1 MQRKI
6 GRYSKYLR
14 PITVTFDLLVLV
26 VIGMWLL
33 PNIFQGLY
41 FYLYLTFSWIVISII
56 TKFYQV
62 YRFTKLIQIAQ
73 KIIKQYFVFALS
85 LYALNG
91 LFAITSAYRVIGYY
105 LVTTAIIIC
114 VAKYLVFW
122 LLKIF
127 RKYYKGNLR
136 RIVVIGHD
144 DLTKNF
150 INFVTANKD
159 YGYLLSENFSLT
171 NAQPETIVGYCNEND
186 VDEIYLSLEK
196 TTTNQVSYFIDYVD
210 NNLKLLKFLPSRKDL
225 LSANIKVDYYG
236 VIPVMSSR
244 TTPLNDPLNYFIK
257 RAFDIV
263 FSSFVIVFIMSWLTP
278 LVAILIRLES
288 KGPIL
293 FKQKRNGLDYE
304 EFNCYKFRSMYVNA
318 NADIDEAVKND
329 PRITKVGAFLRKTSI
344 DEMPQFFN
352 VFVGTMSVVGPRPH
366 MINFTEKYAIKVNKF
381 KARHFIKP
389 GITGMAQTHG
399 YRGEIENDADI
410 INRIKYDIYYMES
423 WSLLLDMKI
432 IYLTLKNA
440 IKGEKKAY

>member
-14 PITVTFDLLVLV
+14 PITITFDLIVLA
-26 VIGMWLL
+26 IFGIWLL
-33 PNIFQGLY
+33 PDSFQVTYFY
-41 FYLYLTFSWIVISII
+41 FYLAFSWIVISIT

-73 KIIKQYFVFALS
+73 KTIKQYFLFALNIF
-85 LYALNG
+85 ALNG
-91 LFAITSAYRVIGYY
+91 LFSLTKEYNIVGYY
-105 LVTTAIIIC
+105 LLGTLVVI
-114 VAKYLVFW
+114 VLAKYLIFW
-122 LLKIF
+122 LLKLF

-136 RIVVIGHD
+136 RIVIIGHD
-144 DLTKNF
+144 DLTANF
-150 INFVTANKD
+150 IKFVTENDD
-159 YGYLLSENFSLT
+159 YGYKLFGSFSLVDT
-171 NAQPETIVGYCNEND
+171 SPTDIITFCVEND
-186 VDEIYLSLEK
+186 IDEIYLSLEK
-196 TTTNQVSYFIDYVD
+196 ANTKQVTVFIDYVD

-225 LSANIKVDYYG
+225 LSANLKVDYYG
-236 VIPVMSSR
+236 VIPVMASR

-257 RAFDIV
+257 RLFDIV
-263 FSSFVIVFIMSWLTP
+263 FSSLVIILIMSWLTP
-278 LVAILIRLES
+278 LIAILIRLES
-288 KGPIL
+288 KGPIF

-304 EFNCYKFRSMYVNA
+304 EFNCFKFRSMFVNE

-329 PRITKVGAFLRKTSI
+329 PRITKIGAFIRRTSI

-366 MINFTEKYAIKVNKF
+366 MLNFTEKYAVKVNKF

-399 YRGEIENDADI
+399 YRGEIENDTDI
-410 INRIKYDIYYMES
+410 INRIKYDIFYMES
-423 WSLLLDMKI
+423 WSLLLDLKI
-432 IYLTLKNA
+432 IYLTVKNA

>member
-14 PITVTFDLLVLV
+14 PITITFDLIVLV
-26 VIGMWLL
+26 IFGIWLL
-33 PNIFQGLY
+33 PDSFQATYFY
-41 FYLYLTFSWIVISII
+41 FYLAFSWIIISIT

-73 KIIKQYFVFALS
+73 KTIKQYFLFALNIF
-85 LYALNG
+85 ALNG
-91 LFAITSAYRVIGYY
+91 LFSLTKEYNVVGFY
-105 LVTTAIIIC
+105 LFATAIVI
-114 VAKYLVFW
+114 VLAKYLIFW
-122 LLKIF
+122 LLKLF
-127 RKYYKGNLR
+127 RKYYKGNIR
-136 RIVVIGHD
+136 RIVIVGHD
-144 DLTKNF
+144 DLTANF
-150 INFVTANKD
+150 INFVTGNDD
-159 YGYLLSENFSLT
+159 YGYKLFGSFSLMDT
-171 NAQPETIVGYCNEND
+171 SPEDVITFCIEND
-186 VDEIYLSLEK
+186 IDEIYLSLEK
-196 TTTNQVSYFIDYVD
+196 TTTNQVSFFIDYVD

-225 LSANIKVDYYG
+225 LSANLKVDYYG
-236 VIPVMSSR
+236 VIPVMASR

-257 RAFDIV
+257 RLFDIV
-263 FSSFVIVFIMSWLTP
+263 FSTLVILFIMSWLTP
-278 LVAILIRLES
+278 LIAILIRLES
-288 KGPIL
+288 KGPIF

-304 EFNCYKFRSMYVNA
+304 EFNCYKFRSMFVNE

-329 PRITKVGAFLRKTSI
+329 PRITKVGAFIRRTSI

-366 MINFTEKYAIKVNKF
+366 MLNFTEKYAVKVNKF

-399 YRGEIENDADI
+399 YRGEIENDTDI
-410 INRIKYDIYYMES
+410 INRIKYDIFYMES

-432 IYLTLKNA
+432 IYLTVKNA

>member
-14 PITVTFDLLVLV
+14 PITITFDLIVLV
-26 VIGMWLL
+26 IFGIWLL
-33 PNIFQGLY
+33 PDSFQATY
-41 FYLYLTFSWIVISII
+41 FYLYLAFSWIVISIT

-73 KIIKQYFVFALS
+73 KTIKQYFLFALNIF
-85 LYALNG
+85 ALNG
-91 LFAITSAYRVIGYY
+91 LFSLTKEYNVVGFY
-105 LVTTAIIIC
+105 LLATAIVI
-114 VAKYLVFW
+114 VLAKYLIFW
-122 LLKIF
+122 LLKLF
-127 RKYYKGNLR
+127 RKYYKGNIR
-136 RIVVIGHD
+136 RIVIIGHD
-144 DLTKNF
+144 DLTANF
-150 INFVTANKD
+150 INFVTRNDD
-159 YGYLLSENFSLT
+159 YGYKLFGSFSLMDT
-171 NAQPETIVGYCNEND
+171 SPEDVIAFCIEND
-186 VDEIYLSLEK
+186 IDEIYLSLEK
-196 TTTNQVSYFIDYVD
+196 TTTNQVSFFIDYVD

-225 LSANIKVDYYG
+225 LSANLKVDYYG
-236 VIPVMSSR
+236 VIPVMASR

-257 RAFDIV
+257 RLFDIV
-263 FSSFVIVFIMSWLTP
+263 FSTLVIIFIMSWLTP
-278 LVAILIRLES
+278 LIAILIRLES
-288 KGPIL
+288 KGPIF

-304 EFNCYKFRSMYVNA
+304 EFNCYKFRSMFVNE

-329 PRITKVGAFLRKTSI
+329 PRITKVGAFIRRTSI

-366 MINFTEKYAIKVNKF
+366 MLNFTEKYAVKVNKF

-399 YRGEIENDADI
+399 YRGEIENDTDI
-410 INRIKYDIYYMES
+410 INRIKYDIFYMES

-432 IYLTLKNA
+432 IYLTVKNA

>member
-14 PITVTFDLLVLV
+14 PITITFDLIVLV
-26 VIGMWLL
+26 IFGIWLL
-33 PNIFQGLY
+33 PDSFQATY
-41 FYLYLTFSWIVISII
+41 FYLYLAFSWIVISIT

-73 KIIKQYFVFALS
+73 KTIKQYFLFALNIF
-85 LYALNG
+85 ALNG
-91 LFAITSAYRVIGYY
+91 LFSLTKEYNVVGFY
-105 LVTTAIIIC
+105 LLATAIVI
-114 VAKYLVFW
+114 VLAKYLIFW
-122 LLKIF
+122 LLKVF

-136 RIVVIGHD
+136 RIVIVGHD
-144 DLTKNF
+144 DLTANF
-150 INFVTANKD
+150 INFVTGNDD
-159 YGYLLSENFSLT
+159 YGYKLFESFSLMDT
-171 NAQPETIVGYCNEND
+171 SPEDVITFCIEND
-186 VDEIYLSLEK
+186 IDEIYLSLEK
-196 TTTNQVSYFIDYVD
+196 TTTNQVSFFIDYVD

-225 LSANIKVDYYG
+225 LSANLKVDYYG
-236 VIPVMSSR
+236 VIPVMASR

-257 RAFDIV
+257 RLFDIV
-263 FSSFVIVFIMSWLTP
+263 FSTLVIIFIMSWLTP
-278 LVAILIRLES
+278 LIAILIRLES
-288 KGPIL
+288 KGPIF

-304 EFNCYKFRSMYVNA
+304 EFNCYKFRSMFVNE

-329 PRITKVGAFLRKTSI
+329 PRITKVGAFIRRTSI

-366 MINFTEKYAIKVNKF
+366 MLNFTEKYAVKVNKF

-399 YRGEIENDADI
+399 YRGEIENDTDI
-410 INRIKYDIYYMES
+410 INRIKYDIFYMES

-432 IYLTLKNA
+432 IYLTVKNA

>member
-14 PITVTFDLLVLV
+14 PITITFDLVVLV
-26 VIGMWLL
+26 IFGIWLL
-33 PNIFQGLY
+33 PDSFQATYFY
-41 FYLYLTFSWIVISII
+41 FYLAFSWIVISIT

-73 KIIKQYFVFALS
+73 KTIKQYFLFALNIF
-85 LYALNG
+85 ALNG
-91 LFAITSAYRVIGYY
+91 LFSLTKEYNVVGYY
-105 LVTTAIIIC
+105 LLGTLVVI
-114 VAKYLVFW
+114 VLAKYLIFW
-122 LLKIF
+122 LLKLF

-136 RIVVIGHD
+136 RIVIIGHD
-144 DLTKNF
+144 DLTANF
-150 INFVTANKD
+150 IKFVTGNDD
-159 YGYLLSENFSLT
+159 YGYKLFGSFSLMDT
-171 NAQPETIVGYCNEND
+171 SPEDVITFCIEND
-186 VDEIYLSLEK
+186 IDEIYLSLEK
-196 TTTNQVSYFIDYVD
+196 TTTNQVSFFIDYVD

-225 LSANIKVDYYG
+225 LSANLKVDYYG
-236 VIPVMSSR
+236 VIPVMASR

-257 RAFDIV
+257 RLFDIV
-263 FSSFVIVFIMSWLTP
+263 FSTLVILFIMSWLTP
-278 LVAILIRLES
+278 LIAILIRLES
-288 KGPIL
+288 KGPIF

-304 EFNCYKFRSMYVNA
+304 EFNCYKFRSMFVNE

-329 PRITKVGAFLRKTSI
+329 PRITKVGAFIRRTSI

-352 VFVGTMSVVGPRPH
+352 VFIGTMSVVGPRPH
-366 MINFTEKYAIKVNKF
+366 MLNFTEKYAVKVNKF

-399 YRGEIENDADI
+399 YRGEIENDTDI
-410 INRIKYDIYYMES
+410 INRIKYDIFYMES

-432 IYLTLKNA
+432 IYLTVKNA

>member
-14 PITVTFDLLVLV
+14 PITITFDLIVLV
-26 VIGMWLL
+26 IFGIWLL
-33 PNIFQGLY
+33 PDSFHATY
-41 FYLYLTFSWIVISII
+41 FYLYLAFSWIVISIT

-73 KIIKQYFVFALS
+73 KTIKQYFLFALNIF
-85 LYALNG
+85 ALNG
-91 LFAITSAYRVIGYY
+91 LFSLTKEYNVVGFY
-105 LVTTAIIIC
+105 LLATAIVI
-114 VAKYLVFW
+114 VLAKYLIFW
-122 LLKIF
+122 LLKVF

-136 RIVVIGHD
+136 RIVIVGHD
-144 DLTKNF
+144 DLTANF
-150 INFVTANKD
+150 INFVTGNDD
-159 YGYLLSENFSLT
+159 YGYKLFGSFSLMDT
-171 NAQPETIVGYCNEND
+171 SPEDVIAFCIEND
-186 VDEIYLSLEK
+186 IDEIYLSLEK
-196 TTTNQVSYFIDYVD
+196 TTTNQVSFFIDYVD

-225 LSANIKVDYYG
+225 LSANLKVDYYG
-236 VIPVMSSR
+236 VIPVMASR

-257 RAFDIV
+257 RLFDIV
-263 FSSFVIVFIMSWLTP
+263 FSTLVIILIMSWLTP
-278 LVAILIRLES
+278 LIAILIRLES
-288 KGPIL
+288 KGPIF

-304 EFNCYKFRSMYVNA
+304 EFNCYKFRSMFVNE
-318 NADIDEAVKND
+318 NADIDEAIKND
-329 PRITKVGAFLRKTSI
+329 PRITKVGAFIRRTSI

-366 MINFTEKYAIKVNKF
+366 MLNFTEKYAVKVNKF

-399 YRGEIENDADI
+399 YRGEIENDTDI
-410 INRIKYDIYYMES
+410 INRIKYDIFYMES

-432 IYLTLKNA
+432 IYLTVKNA

>member
-1 MQRKI
+1 VQRKI

-14 PITVTFDLLVLV
+14 PITITFDLIVLV
-26 VIGMWLL
+26 IFGIWLL
-33 PNIFQGLY
+33 PDSFQATY
-41 FYLYLTFSWIVISII
+41 FYLNLAFSWIVISIT

-73 KIIKQYFVFALS
+73 KTIKQYFLFALNIF
-85 LYALNG
+85 ALNG
-91 LFAITSAYRVIGYY
+91 LFSLTTEYNVVGCYLLGTLVVIV
-105 LVTTAIIIC
+105 L
-114 VAKYLVFW
+114 AKYLIFW
-122 LLKIF
+122 LLKLF

-136 RIVVIGHD
+136 RIVIIGHD
-144 DLTKNF
+144 DLTANF
-150 INFVTANKD
+150 INFVTGNDD
-159 YGYLLSENFSLT
+159 YGYKLFGSFSLMNT
-171 NAQPETIVGYCNEND
+171 SPEDVIAFCIEND
-186 VDEIYLSLEK
+186 IDEIYLSLEK
-196 TTTNQVSYFIDYVD
+196 TTTNQVSFFIDYVD

-225 LSANIKVDYYG
+225 LSANLKVDYYG
-236 VIPVMSSR
+236 VIPVMASR

-257 RAFDIV
+257 RLFDIV
-263 FSSFVIVFIMSWLTP
+263 FSSLVIILIMSWLTP
-278 LVAILIRLES
+278 LIAILIRLES
-288 KGPIL
+288 KGPIF

-304 EFNCYKFRSMYVNA
+304 EFNCYKFRSMFVNE

-329 PRITKVGAFLRKTSI
+329 PRITKVGAFIRRTSI

-366 MINFTEKYAIKVNKF
+366 MLNFTEKYAVKVNKF

-399 YRGEIENDADI
+399 YRGEIENDTDI
-410 INRIKYDIYYMES
+410 INRIKYDIFYMES

-432 IYLTLKNA
+432 IYLTVKNA

>member
-14 PITVTFDLLVLV
+14 PITITFDLIVLV
-26 VIGMWLL
+26 IFGIWLL
-33 PNIFQGLY
+33 PDSFQVTHFY
-41 FYLYLTFSWIVISII
+41 FYLAFSWIVISIT

-73 KIIKQYFVFALS
+73 KTIKQYFLFALNIF
-85 LYALNG
+85 ALNG
-91 LFAITSAYRVIGYY
+91 LFSLTKEYNVVGYY
-105 LVTTAIIIC
+105 LLGTVVVI
-114 VAKYLVFW
+114 VLAKYLIFW
-122 LLKIF
+122 LLKLF

-136 RIVVIGHD
+136 RIVIIGHD
-144 DLTKNF
+144 DLTANF
-150 INFVTANKD
+150 IKFVTGNDD
-159 YGYLLSENFSLT
+159 YGYKLFGNFSLGDSSPADIIT
-171 NAQPETIVGYCNEND
+171 FCVDND
-186 VDEIYLSLEK
+186 IDEIYLSLEK
-196 TTTNQVSYFIDYVD
+196 ANTKQVSVFIDYVD

-225 LSANIKVDYYG
+225 LSANLKVDYYG
-236 VIPVMSSR
+236 VIPVMASR

-257 RAFDIV
+257 RLFDIV
-263 FSSFVIVFIMSWLTP
+263 FSSLVIILIMSWLTP
-278 LVAILIRLES
+278 LIAILIRLES
-288 KGPIL
+288 KGTIF

-304 EFNCYKFRSMYVNA
+304 EFNCYKFRSMFVNE

-329 PRITKVGAFLRKTSI
+329 PRITKVGAFIRRTSI

-366 MINFTEKYAIKVNKF
+366 MLNFTEKYAVKVNKF

-399 YRGEIENDADI
+399 YRGEIENDTDI
-410 INRIKYDIYYMES
+410 INRIKYDIFYMES
-423 WSLLLDMKI
+423 WSLLLDLKI
-432 IYLTLKNA
+432 IYLTVKNA

>member
-14 PITVTFDLLVLV
+14 PITITFDLIVLV
-26 VIGMWLL
+26 IFGIWLL
-33 PNIFQGLY
+33 PDSFQATY
-41 FYLYLTFSWIVISII
+41 FYLYLAFSWIVISIT

-73 KIIKQYFVFALS
+73 KTIKQYFLFALNIF
-85 LYALNG
+85 ALNG
-91 LFAITSAYRVIGYY
+91 LFSLTKEYNVVGFY
-105 LVTTAIIIC
+105 LLATAIVI
-114 VAKYLVFW
+114 VLAKYLIFW
-122 LLKIF
+122 LLKLF
-127 RKYYKGNLR
+127 RKYYKGNIR
-136 RIVVIGHD
+136 RIVIVGHD
-144 DLTKNF
+144 DLTANF
-150 INFVTANKD
+150 INFVTGNDD
-159 YGYLLSENFSLT
+159 YGYKLFESFSLMDT
-171 NAQPETIVGYCNEND
+171 SPEDVITFCIEND
-186 VDEIYLSLEK
+186 IDEIYLSLEK
-196 TTTNQVSYFIDYVD
+196 TTTNQVSFFIDYVD

-225 LSANIKVDYYG
+225 LSANLKVDYYG
-236 VIPVMSSR
+236 VIPVMASR

-257 RAFDIV
+257 RLFDIV
-263 FSSFVIVFIMSWLTP
+263 FSTLVIIFIMSWLTP
-278 LVAILIRLES
+278 LIAILIRLES
-288 KGPIL
+288 KGPIF

-304 EFNCYKFRSMYVNA
+304 EFNCYKFRSMFVNE

-329 PRITKVGAFLRKTSI
+329 PRITKVGAFIRRTSI

-366 MINFTEKYAIKVNKF
+366 MLNFTEKYAVKVNKF

-399 YRGEIENDADI
+399 YRGEIENDTDI
-410 INRIKYDIYYMES
+410 INRIKYDIFYMES

-432 IYLTLKNA
+432 IYLTVKNA

>member
-14 PITVTFDLLVLV
+14 PITITFDLIVLV
-26 VIGMWLL
+26 IFGIWLL
-33 PNIFQGLY
+33 PDSFQATY
-41 FYLYLTFSWIVISII
+41 FYLYLAFSWIVISIT

-73 KIIKQYFVFALS
+73 KIITQYFIFALNIF
-85 LYALNG
+85 ALNG
-91 LFAITSAYRVIGYY
+91 LFSLTKQYTVVGYY
-105 LVTTAIIIC
+105 LLGTAIVIV

-122 LLKIF
+122 LLKLF

-144 DLTKNF
+144 DLTENF
-150 INFVTANKD
+150 IKFVTGNDD
-159 YGYLLSENFSLT
+159 YGYQLFGSFSLADT
-171 NAQPETIVGYCNEND
+171 TPGDIIAFCIEND
-186 VDEIYLSLEK
+186 IDEIYLSLEK
-196 TTTNQVSYFIDYVD
+196 TTTKHVSFFIDYVD

-225 LSANIKVDYYG
+225 LSANLKVDYYG
-236 VIPVMSSR
+236 VIPVMASR

-257 RAFDIV
+257 RVFDIV
-263 FSSFVIVFIMSWLTP
+263 FSSLVIIFIMSWLTP
-278 LVAILIRLES
+278 LIAILIRLES
-288 KGPIL
+288 KGPIF

-304 EFNCYKFRSMYVNA
+304 EFNCYKFRSMFVNE

-352 VFVGTMSVVGPRPH
+352 VFIGNMSVVGPRPH
-366 MINFTEKYAIKVNKF
+366 MLNFTEKYAVKVNKF

-399 YRGEIENDADI
+399 YRGEIENDTDI
-410 INRIKYDIYYMES
+410 INRIKYDIFYMES
-423 WSLLLDMKI
+423 WSLLLDLKI
-432 IYLTLKNA
+432 IYLTIKNA

>member
-14 PITVTFDLLVLV
+14 PITITFDLIVLV
-26 VIGMWLL
+26 IFGIWLL
-33 PNIFQGLY
+33 PDSFQATY
-41 FYLYLTFSWIVISII
+41 FYLYLAFSWIVISIT

-73 KIIKQYFVFALS
+73 KTIKQYFLFALNIF
-85 LYALNG
+85 ALNG
-91 LFAITSAYRVIGYY
+91 LFSLTKEYNVVGFY
-105 LVTTAIIIC
+105 LLATAIVI
-114 VAKYLVFW
+114 VLAKYLIFW
-122 LLKIF
+122 LLKVF

-136 RIVVIGHD
+136 RIVIVGHD
-144 DLTKNF
+144 DLTANF
-150 INFVTANKD
+150 INFVTGNDD
-159 YGYLLSENFSLT
+159 YGYKLFGSFSLIDT
-171 NAQPETIVGYCNEND
+171 SPEDVISFCIEND
-186 VDEIYLSLEK
+186 IDEIYLSLEK
-196 TTTNQVSYFIDYVD
+196 TTTNQVSFFIDYVD

-225 LSANIKVDYYG
+225 LSANLKVDYYG
-236 VIPVMSSR
+236 VIPVMASR

-257 RAFDIV
+257 RLFDIV
-263 FSSFVIVFIMSWLTP
+263 FSTLVIIFIMSWLTP
-278 LVAILIRLES
+278 LIAILIRLES
-288 KGPIL
+288 RGPIF

-304 EFNCYKFRSMYVNA
+304 EFNCYKFRSMFVNE

-329 PRITKVGAFLRKTSI
+329 PRITKVGAFIRRTSI

-366 MINFTEKYAIKVNKF
+366 MLNFTEKYAVKVNKF

-399 YRGEIENDADI
+399 YRGEIENDTDI
-410 INRIKYDIYYMES
+410 INRIKYDIFYMES

-432 IYLTLKNA
+432 IYLTVKNA

>member
-1 MQRKI
+1 LI
-6 GRYSKYLR
+6 
-14 PITVTFDLLVLV
+14 VLV
-26 VIGMWLL
+26 IFGIWLL
-33 PNIFQGLY
+33 PNSFQATY
-41 FYLYLTFSWIVISII
+41 FYLYLAFSWIVISIT

-73 KIIKQYFVFALS
+73 KIITQYFIFALNIF
-85 LYALNG
+85 ALNG
-91 LFAITSAYRVIGYY
+91 LFSLTKQYTVVGYY
-105 LVTTAIIIC
+105 LLGTAIVIV

-122 LLKIF
+122 LLKLF

-144 DLTKNF
+144 DLTENF
-150 INFVTANKD
+150 IKFVTGNDD
-159 YGYLLSENFSLT
+159 YGYQLFGSFSLADT
-171 NAQPETIVGYCNEND
+171 TPADIIAFCIEND
-186 VDEIYLSLEK
+186 IDEIYLSLEK
-196 TTTNQVSYFIDYVD
+196 TTTKHVSFFIDYVD

-225 LSANIKVDYYG
+225 LSANLKVDYYG
-236 VIPVMSSR
+236 VIPVMASR

-257 RAFDIV
+257 RVFDIV
-263 FSSFVIVFIMSWLTP
+263 FSSLVIIFIMSWLTP
-278 LVAILIRLES
+278 LIAILIRLES
-288 KGPIL
+288 KGPIF

-304 EFNCYKFRSMYVNA
+304 EFNCYKFRSMFVNE

-352 VFVGTMSVVGPRPH
+352 VFIGNMSVVGPRPH
-366 MINFTEKYAIKVNKF
+366 MLNFTEKYAVKVNKF

-399 YRGEIENDADI
+399 YRGEIENDTDI
-410 INRIKYDIYYMES
+410 INRIKYDIFYMES
-423 WSLLLDMKI
+423 WSLLLDLKI
-432 IYLTLKNA
+432 IYLTIKNA